1 MVESI
6 TNDHDRSNDRESTC
20 KDDNASRSTTATSR
34 TTNGINGFHS
44 DEEEHQTNNNNNNNN
59 IIHQK
64 ITDEEQLKTSSSS
77 SSTSMDST
85 HSSEISKK
93 RVKKPQKFDEY
104 YVPESIL
111 RKKGIE
117 LKFVCDAT
125 LGRVAKHIRM
135 MGGDAYYDANM
146 NTNYMLYIART
157 ENRIILTKNRTL
169 INQLGY
175 QRKENELKKKKYQE
189 RKLLNQQQEEKSDA
203 LKGDV
208 SRDHER
214 EMQELEQIYREQGL
228 EFNREDFEEFEEI
241 DEEDQDENNAD
252 DDSYPTDGYVYYFVK
267 GRNFRDMINE
277 VVNFFKIEFEEDRI
291 FTICIQCNHSIYQVE
306 KESIKNLVYPSVY
319 NLYSSFYRCSG
330 CSKIYWGKDHSNEH
344 INFKTAKSFAKI
356 YSYSEHDNEHHEHSK
371 METVK

>member
-1 MVESI
+1 MTKEERNNKNVC
-6 TNDHDRSNDRESTC
+6 STF
-20 KDDNASRSTTATSR
+20 KDDESY
-34 TTNGINGFHS
+34 
-44 DEEEHQTNNNNNNNN
+44 E
-59 IIHQK
+59 
-64 ITDEEQLKTSSSS
+64 SSS
-77 SSTSMDST
+77 SSTSSVHSDEEDTRNTMNKDNQSVDEMEEQTKASSSTDSNDA
-85 HSSEISKK
+85 SSDLESKK
-93 RVKKPQKFDEY
+93 RVKKPKKFDEY

-117 LKFVCDAT
+117 LKFICDAT

-135 MGGDAYYDANM
+135 MGGDAFYDANM

-189 RKLLNQQQEEKSDA
+189 RKLLNQQQGRSDA

-214 EMQELEQIYREQGL
+214 EMEELEKIYREQGL

-241 DEEDQDENNAD
+241 DEEENGNNNLSD
-252 DDSYPTDGYVYYFVK
+252 DNSYPTDGYVYYFVK

-277 VVNFFKIEFEEDRI
+277 VVNFFKIEFDEQRI
-291 FTICIQCNHSIYQVE
+291 FTICIQCNHPIYQVE
-306 KESIKNLVYPSVY
+306 KESIKDSVYSSVY
-319 NLYSSFYRCSG
+319 NLYSSFFKCSG
-330 CSKIYWGKDHSNEH
+330 CSKIYWGKDHCNEH

-356 YSYSEHDNEHHEHSK
+356 YSYNMDRR
-371 METVK
+371 ETVK